1 MMVRWWSFLRTERHW
16 RSWGGHRK
24 GILRSTSG
32 PSTAWKP
39 HRSAAPKAPTALS
52 SRLTVSWLA
61 FFAPG
66 ALKKVSVTG
75 GAAVAIAETALGYGG
90 TWGPDDTIVYTPT
103 TEAGL
108 YRVPASGGTP
118 VELTTLSE
126 GEFSHRWP
134 EFLPNGKAVL
144 FAAGPQGI
152 NLWDE
157 ATIEA
162 VVLETGERRVVHRGG
177 TYPRYAS
184 SSHLIFALE
193 ATLFAMPFDA
203 DRIETTGEPS
213 PVIEGVRVNP
223 GGGALYAWAD
233 DGTLVYVPGAGAVIE
248 RKLVWVDREG
258 NASPLTETLGDWE
271 TPRYSR
277 DGQRL
282 AVRKQ
287 DETGQQSW
295 ILELSRGTLTRLT
308 FEEGLRPLWSPDGE
322 TVFFASTRAGSYN
335 IFSKPAD
342 SSGPAEQLTT
352 GTIFRV
358 LASITSDGKTLVF
371 RQGGDAGSPRLDIGM
386 MRLEGEGE
394 PEMLLDTSFDEHT
407 PKLSPDD
414 RWLAYVSN
422 ESGRDEV
429 YVRPFPRGGKVQ
441 ISTEGGKEPMWSR
454 DGRELFYRNGE
465 KMMAVAISAGS
476 QLSPGRPTLLFEG
489 PYDLKIG
496 SGASNYDVARDG
508 RFVMIHTEAG
518 TTQVTLVQNWFEEL
532 KRLVPTN

>member
-1 MMVRWWSFLRTERHW
+1 M
-16 RSWGGHRK
+16 
-24 GILRSTSG
+24 
-32 PSTAWKP
+32 
-39 HRSAAPKAPTALS
+39 
-52 SRLTVSWLA
+52 
-61 FFAPG
+61 
-66 ALKKVSVTG
+66 
-75 GAAVAIAETALGYGG
+75 
-90 TWGPDDTIVYTPT
+90 
-103 TEAGL
+103 
-108 YRVPASGGTP
+108 PASGGTP

-271 TPRYSR
+271 TPRFSR

-358 LASITSDGKTLVF
+358 PASITSDGKTLVF

-407 PKLSPDD
+407 PKLS
-414 RWLAYVSN
+414 RI
-422 ESGRDEV
+422 
-429 YVRPFPRGGKVQ
+429 GKQSHQ
-441 ISTEGGKEPMWSR
+441 ISIRGSR
-454 DGRELFYRNGE
+454 T
-465 KMMAVAISAGS
+465 SCAGVS
-476 QLSPGRPTLLFEG
+476 R
-489 PYDLKIG
+489 KI
-496 SGASNYDVARDG
+496 ART
-508 RFVMIHTEAG
+508 VC
-518 TTQVTLVQNWFEEL
+518 VTLGTLASRFRKYSHRRGPQWYPRRSKLGLLCSRGRSPHYLPSPSF
-532 KRLVPTN
+532 RLFGSCGHQKHLPSTFR